1 MWRAVP
7 AVLVLAMLA
16 VPGTVAAEPAPNVTA
31 RIGARLWPDGGRLD
45 GKIALDITN
54 DTPEPLSSIPLWLY
68 PNRFADP
75 ERGIDARTANWLY
88 PYGASPG
95 SMAVGAASWNG
106 KPLPPSALRREAM
119 PAGGSPAGLADVVL
133 MVRLPSPLAP
143 GGTGTLD
150 LGFSVEIPQRRGRF
164 GRSGG
169 TVTLGGDWF
178 PRPFADLSGARPGLP
193 PRRIRARLDLALPAD
208 RGAVIADRV
217 FPLEPSARTLAV
229 SDLEGEALPVVVL
242 DRMEVTTRTLPWGT
256 AVHVG
261 REPGP
266 RPPKWKDARGDD
278 TAGLPRG
285 LPVLGDIDYASRA
298 LDVAARTAAVLR
310 ELAPKCPLPRRLVL
324 VEVPARDR
332 LAQSGPGMVLVSD
345 RAWRVV
351 KLEAALVFH
360 DIYLARIVAAELAGP
375 AVAAHNDGADR
386 WLAAEIAAA
395 GVAAR
400 YSERV
405 LGEKKS
411 VRELLGFASFLPLID
426 TLLYA
431 PQIPFREVYSTAT
444 EEEDPW
450 RDAPWHFMNR
460 LAGGRRIHAKLEDRL
475 GVEET
480 DRLAA
485 AILSGEGGLVPL
497 LRERLGE
504 DTAAFL
510 ARWSGPYPSVNY
522 RIAGVRDENLAD
534 GRVRHVVEVARD
546 GEPIREPVTVRIED
560 RDDAIADEVWSGE
573 GDPGEVRWTS
583 GAPVK
588 RVRVDPEQRLQEDPA
603 LGDKH
608 PLGDNTVPLP
618 WRLPLLTRFVLWGDV
633 LSGEPHVDV
642 SMAMRREYD
651 LTNSI
656 HLNGAYTPRKGG
668 GSVSFLRH
676 FGPKRTLNARTWH
689 AGPILGAMRYN
700 ETERAGPDIPEE
712 SLVAA
717 TMGTVGVMLG
727 RDDRVY
733 FWDPTGGLAFVA
745 AAEYSV
751 GRGDDGRTLHVG
763 SASARLFQI
772 LTAAIGHSFAL
783 YGGATG
789 VIGDP
794 VAADLATLSNRQV
807 LRGFDLDETYGRLGF
822 YGVAEYR
829 HTLIDLSW
837 LPKILLVR
845 LDRLQGALFVG
856 AGTISRPNGYDGL
869 FSAERLFT
877 EAGYGF
883 RIHTFSFGLT
893 QNLLALDLG
902 VPLTPLDRTYE
913 VAEADGTLV
922 RRDRAPFKLVFGI
935 TQTY

>member
-1 MWRAVP
+1 MWRA
-7 AVLVLAMLA
+7 ALTATVLAALA
-16 VPGTVAAEPAPNVTA
+16 IPGIAAAEPAPNVTA
-31 RIGARLWPDGGRLD
+31 RIGARLWPDGDRLD
-45 GKIALDITN
+45 GKIALDIVN

-75 ERGIDARTANWLY
+75 ERGVDARTANWLY

-95 SMAVGAASWNG
+95 SMAVDAAAWNG
-106 KPLPPSALRREAM
+106 APLPASALRREAM
-119 PAGGSPAGLADVVL
+119 PAGGSPEGLPDAVL
-133 MVRLPSPLAP
+133 VVRLPAPLAP
-143 GGTGTLD
+143 GARGTLA
-150 LGFSVEIPQRRGRF
+150 LEFQVRIPERRGRF
-164 GRSGG
+164 GRFGG

-178 PRPFADLSGARPGLP
+178 PRPFADLGGARPGLP
-193 PRRIRARLDLALPAD
+193 PRRIRVRLELALPAG

-217 FPLEPSARTLAV
+217 FPLTPEARIVTA
-229 SDLEGEALPVVVL
+229 DGLEAEAIPVVVL

-256 AVHVG
+256 AVYVG
-261 REPGP
+261 RDPGP
-266 RPPKWKDARGDD
+266 RQPKWKDARGEDA
-278 TAGLPRG
+278 AGLPRG
-285 LPVLGDIDYASRA
+285 LPVLGGIDYASRA

-310 ELAPKCPLPRRLVL
+310 ELAPGCPLPRRLVL

-332 LAQSGPGMVLVSD
+332 LAQGGPGMVLVSD

-351 KLEAALVFH
+351 KLEAALIFH
-360 DIYLARIVAAELAGP
+360 DIYLARTVAAELAGP
-375 AVAAHNDGADR
+375 IAAARNTGEAR

-431 PQIPFREVYSTAT
+431 PQIPFREVYSTAA

-460 LAGGRRIHAKLEDRL
+460 LAAGRRLHAKLEDRL

-485 AILSGEGGLVPL
+485 GLLSGEGGLVPL
-497 LRERLGE
+497 LRERFGAGTAEFLGQW
-504 DTAAFL
+504 T
-510 ARWSGPYPSVNY
+510 GPYPSVNY
-522 RIAGVRDENLAD
+522 RVAGVRDVDLGD
-534 GRVRHVVEVARD
+534 GRVSHVVEIARD

-560 RDDAIADEVWSGE
+560 RDDAVEDEVWSGE
-573 GDPGEVRWTS
+573 GDRGEVRWTS
-583 GAPVK
+583 DAPM
-588 RVRVDPEQRLQEDPA
+588 RRARIDPEQRLLEDPA
-603 LGDKH
+603 LGDRH

-676 FGPKRTLNARTWH
+676 FGPKRTLNARTWY
-689 AGPILGAMRYN
+689 AGPVLGAMRYN
-700 ETERAGPDIPEE
+700 ETERAGPDIPAE

-717 TMGTVGVMLG
+717 TMGTVGLVLG

-733 FWDPTGGLAFVA
+733 FWDPTAGLAFA
-745 AAEYSV
+745 AAADYSV

-763 SASARLFQI
+763 SASARIFRI

-794 VAADLATLSNRQV
+794 VAADLSTLSNRQV

-829 HTLIDLSW
+829 HTLLDLAW
-837 LPKILLVR
+837 MPRILVVR
-845 LDRLQGALFVG
+845 LDRLQGVLFVG
-856 AGTISRPNGYDGL
+856 AGTISRPGGYDGL

-877 EAGYGF
+877 EIGYGF

-913 VAEADGTLV
+913 VAEADGTV
-922 RRDRAPFKLVFGI
+922 VQRDRAPFKLVFGI